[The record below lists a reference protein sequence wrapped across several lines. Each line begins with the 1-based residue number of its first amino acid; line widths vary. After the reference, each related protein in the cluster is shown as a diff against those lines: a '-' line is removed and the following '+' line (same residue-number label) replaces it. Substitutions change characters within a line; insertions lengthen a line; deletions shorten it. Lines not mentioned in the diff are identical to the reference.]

1 MAAPQYLLAFAC
13 GIPSPVLLNL
23 SDFQTKSNF
32 QLLFLKN
39 SYVGPTQTHPAV
51 PWFVTLASLSI
62 CIGQRPRQGLR
73 PGLEVQGTSFVS
85 MRKSLKSANG
95 PVGGRV
101 APPTPVCTPQL
112 GSQHPRCPQPTGREN
127 LAGNSVSGQFW
138 LTRCHQAETRIN
150 RPASF
155 LRGEARQ
162 GGCQGPQLGPL
173 LPSAWFLPGETH
185 LAWVPGPPGPR
196 SGVPGVCRGRWGRGL
211 LCGSGLDRVFLS
223 LFGVSQTPC
232 CPPSIS
238 QRQQTLPGACLQP
251 GADPEAGGYPAHGA
265 LGLAGGQ
272 PAHRWFPDA
281 VCPVCQ
287 GQNH

>member
-1 MAAPQYLLAFAC
+1 
-13 GIPSPVLLNL
+13 
-23 SDFQTKSNF
+23 
-32 QLLFLKN
+32 
-39 SYVGPTQTHPAV
+39 
-51 PWFVTLASLSI
+51 
-62 CIGQRPRQGLR
+62 
-73 PGLEVQGTSFVS
+73 

-155 LRGEARQ
+155 LRAEARQ

-173 LPSAWFLPGETH
+173 LLSAWFLPGETH

-251 GADPEAGGYPAHGA
+251 GADPEAGGTPPT
-265 LGLAGGQ
+265 GLSAWPEVSQHIGGSQ
-272 PAHRWFPDA
+272 TQSVPCAKGRITRESPGLTPDA
-281 VCPVCQ
+281 QDRGPSAAIRCL
-287 GQNH
+287 